1 MNYTSYTSC
10 EVLRA
15 IEYHQLWTFAYGER
29 ILVDITELAKVTSR
43 QHVLVL
49 EELNVLKGRLA
60 IAAILSFTQLAIV
73 VMNFITIRVLYVKKC
88 VEKHRAAVLEADL
101 QGMEARLQ
109 ERKTKHRTAASRAK
123 GRSFPASPAQE

>member
-15 IEYHQLWTFAYGER
+15 IEYHQLWTFTYGER

-43 QHVLVL
+43 QNVLVL
-49 EELNVLKGRLA
+49 EELDVLKERLA

-73 VMNFITIRVLYVKKC
+73 VMYFITIGVLYIKKC
-88 VEKHRAAVLEADL
+88 VEKHRATVLEADL

-109 ERKTKHRTAASRAK
+109 ERKTKRRTAASRAK
-123 GRSFPASPAQE
+123 GRSFPASLAQE